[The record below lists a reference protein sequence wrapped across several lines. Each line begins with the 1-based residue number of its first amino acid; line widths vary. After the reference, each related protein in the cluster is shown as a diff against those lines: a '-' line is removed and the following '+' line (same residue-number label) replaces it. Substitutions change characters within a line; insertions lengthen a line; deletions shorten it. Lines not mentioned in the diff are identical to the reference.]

1 MSNVQENSEI
11 LEIFENASK
20 YVENGVCNETVMFQV
35 FNGFGNRRESGT
47 ITVIANATNWKNTVL
62 NLLQFETIGS
72 IRIDV
77 QFRKGS
83 ESATILLDYS
93 NKRDFEKLFEHSKI
107 ECPDDDVCSVEGKK
121 PMMIEIVFSNHV
133 YTATVYDL
141 KCLERFCSDMVRVFR
156 AFRFGSIVSY
166 GSVDLNSLC
175 QVMNRIRHFGTYDRY
190 LERPANA

>member
-20 YVENGVCNETVMFQV
+20 YVENGVCSESTIFQV
-35 FNGFGNRRESGT
+35 FNGFGNRRESGSF
-47 ITVIANATNWKNTVL
+47 TVIANATNWKNTVL
-62 NLLQFETIGS
+62 NLLQFETVGS

-77 QFRKGS
+77 QLRKGS
-83 ESATILLDYS
+83 KFATVLVDYS

-121 PMMIEIVFSNHV
+121 PMMIEIVFENHV

-141 KCLERFCSDMVRVFR
+141 KCLENFCSDMVRSFR
-156 AFRFGSIVSY
+156 SFRFGSIVSY
-166 GSVDLNSLC
+166 GSIDLNSLC
-175 QVMNRIRHFGTYDRY
+175 KVMNRIRNFGTYVRY